1 VVSEAFEDG
10 SRRGQGVAKRRHRRA
25 GDDVAATGVGKD
37 RRIREVGNDEGWW
50 WWWSGRPG
58 GNRSW
63 LKDRSGSLLAGKVAD
78 ERGNAG
84 AGLRELVGQKV
95 VSPLEIADLGGLLV
109 DLSTKLVGLRPGGQE
124 SGAVVSF
131 WLPRR

>member
-1 VVSEAFEDG
+1 
-10 SRRGQGVAKRRHRRA
+10 
-25 GDDVAATGVGKD
+25 VAATGVGKD
-37 RRIREVGNDEGWW
+37 RRIREVGDDEGQRRGRGRG
-50 WWWSGRPG
+50 GRPG

-63 LKDRSGSLLAGKVAD
+63 LKHRSRSLLAGKVAD

-95 VSPLEIADLGGLLV
+95 VSPLEIVDLGGLLV
-109 DLSTKLVGLRPGGQE
+109 DLSTKLVGLRPGRQE

-131 WLPRR
+131 CLPRR